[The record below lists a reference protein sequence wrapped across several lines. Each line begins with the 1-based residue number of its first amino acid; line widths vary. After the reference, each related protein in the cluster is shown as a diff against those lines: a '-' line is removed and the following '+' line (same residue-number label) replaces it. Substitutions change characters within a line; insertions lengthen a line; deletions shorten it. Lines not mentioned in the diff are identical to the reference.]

1 MSGDGAVCGPA
12 PTHKARD
19 GDAFL
24 GFESNGRPNAPE
36 APPETSLGRGNDP
49 QARRD
54 AQHQHDDSAEKPR
67 PGAMAGIA
75 TNWAR
80 RSSWDDTTGSDSWAT
95 RRPEGGQNRATVGA
109 NLDKVPGQMVKPEA
123 APAAIRKTIEDSG
136 AVELQVMTQVWHGTA
151 VPTTTTAASRTTPGV
166 TGGTRAS
173 EKLAVPVFS
182 GDTEDLGGSARSH
195 LGQIEAW
202 RRLTLLL
209 ISQQGLVLFQNL
221 SGKAWIAAKELSDAV
236 GATFLDL
243 EVARIGRAF
252 SDLFRRLWRHCFM
265 TEGIVSHGKLEEADG
280 EAHDDAELEDAVPER
295 VAPAFATYQSAK
307 DKYKDHV

>member
-1 MSGDGAVCGPA
+1 
-12 PTHKARD
+12 
-19 GDAFL
+19 
-24 GFESNGRPNAPE
+24 
-36 APPETSLGRGNDP
+36 
-49 QARRD
+49 
-54 AQHQHDDSAEKPR
+54 
-67 PGAMAGIA
+67 
-75 TNWAR
+75 
-80 RSSWDDTTGSDSWAT
+80 
-95 RRPEGGQNRATVGA
+95 
-109 NLDKVPGQMVKPEA
+109 MVKPEA

-236 GATFLDL
+236 GATSCLRRRCVVLCFLGDCQ
-243 EVARIGRAF
+243 VSRFGSGAHWSRF
-252 SDLFRRLWRHCFM
+252 QRLIPSTM
-265 TEGIVSHGKLEEADG
+265 
-280 EAHDDAELEDAVPER
+280 
-295 VAPAFATYQSAK
+295 APPMP
-307 DKYKDHV
+307 V